1 MAGGWRCQRSAS
13 WIIFA
18 PPRHHCRQNKRK
30 KKHNP
35 ITTQKKHPTS
45 VSSKQA
51 EDIQTSLLLKAPD
64 CITMTLNED
73 KSTSPVMASSPVQ
86 SSGGK
91 GKARIIG
98 SAVAG
103 FAELALFHPVDTIA
117 KRLMST

>member
-1 MAGGWRCQRSAS
+1 LRAASLTVPSKSKQR
-13 WIIFA
+13 
-18 PPRHHCRQNKRK
+18 RGRN

-35 ITTQKKHPTS
+35 TQKKHPTS

-103 FAELALFHPVDTIA
+103 FTELALFHPVDTIA